1 MAKKTATNKVV
12 APKHEPEV
20 ARAIEKK
27 SAKAPAKADGKAKGA
42 APKAA
47 PFVSRWQ
54 DGMKISVTAK
64 GKSGNPRRVPES
76 QSKADW
82 GKSPWGRLEAIYA
95 AKTVAEAVKL
105 GAWKATISRAVKDGL
120 VEVK

>member
-1 MAKKTATNKVV
+1 MAKKTATPKV

-27 SAKAPAKADGKAKGA
+27 SAKKADGKAKGA

-95 AKTVAEAVKL
+95 AKTVADAVKL